1 MGYGEYRVVQDFFQ
15 PRAVLSSSY
24 SFGGSTWE
32 EVSMGVVGSLF
43 GSLGTSWR
51 KKTAKLRIVKPIP
64 GSAFWHD
71 RAGISRRLD
80 PKP

>member
-1 MGYGEYRVVQDFFQ
+1 
-15 PRAVLSSSY
+15 
-24 SFGGSTWE
+24 
-32 EVSMGVVGSLF
+32 MGVVVSLF
-43 GSLGTSWR
+43 WKLGDKSE
-51 KKTAKLRIVKPIP
+51 KKTGKLRIVKPIP